1 MKKILFMLLA
11 LIVSVVAK
19 AQEVQTVYDITVT
32 AQDDK
37 SGIWLVIGE
46 DNLANVEE
54 LTLTGT
60 INGYDFMIMRDKM
73 TNLRKLDM
81 TNVRIVANDYQY
93 YSGYH
98 SLDDILT
105 GNAFY
110 QKVSLREV
118 KLPETI
124 TSIGPFTF
132 AICSLSS
139 IEIPANVESIEDGAF
154 GWNSSLTTVDF
165 SRCKKLKRIKS
176 DAFKMCPLTS
186 IKISESIKTIGS
198 NAFYN
203 TTTTLSDVYVQPIIP
218 RTIPSNV
225 FNSNLSNVTLHV
237 PPMTKYDYYWA
248 TTWSGFG
255 TIVEDVN
262 PDYFYVDA
270 DLTIA
275 EGKADEK
282 TVDAD
287 VEANGGIINEDS
299 HNQAFDEVNVV
310 YDGTSSG
317 SLIANDNIT
326 ANDLCFNINV
336 TGYRWHFFSFPFR
349 ISLNDVVAPGAFV
362 FRRYN
367 GSTRASGSSGW
378 ENLPIATECLE
389 PGVGYIFQCNKS
401 GTLKISVASP
411 NFNWAAQTT
420 TNTLTAYSAASDQ
433 DASWNFVGN
442 PLTSYYDID
451 DLSYNS
457 PLTVWNGSNYVAYRP
472 GDDNYQLHPFEAFF
486 VQKPEGNTKPVYT
499 KTGRMTY
506 TQATNHHNEKAAAR
520 RMVPG
525 NRDRYLLNLVLSNGE
540 QQDQTRVVFN
550 EKKTTAYERECDAAK
565 FMSMEQVPQLYTVD
579 HQVNYA
585 INERQQGS
593 VQVGFMA
600 PEAGSYT
607 LKAERMDMDVV
618 LKDAVTGTTFDLKN
632 GEYTFESEAGTFN
645 TRFLLMPAGDET
657 GIKDI
662 TSDKT
667 GSPAYT
673 LDGRQLPKGKT
684 AKGIIIE
691 NGKKVVK

>member
-110 QKVSLREV
+110 QKSSLREV

-525 NRDRYLLNLVLSNGE
+525 NRDRCS
-540 QQDQTRVVFN
+540 
-550 EKKTTAYERECDAAK
+550 
-565 FMSMEQVPQLYTVD
+565 
-579 HQVNYA
+579 
-585 INERQQGS
+585 
-593 VQVGFMA
+593 
-600 PEAGSYT
+600 
-607 LKAERMDMDVV
+607 
-618 LKDAVTGTTFDLKN
+618 
-632 GEYTFESEAGTFN
+632 
-645 TRFLLMPAGDET
+645 FLLPQYFALWSYDQSAVST
-657 GIKDI
+657 QD
-662 TSDKT
+662 SSYPCRLSWRSL
-667 GSPAYT
+667 SPGPILY
-673 LDGRQLPKGKT
+673 LPLPDT
-684 AKGIIIE
+684 PRFPSSLPCILSAPYI
-691 NGKKVVK
+691 